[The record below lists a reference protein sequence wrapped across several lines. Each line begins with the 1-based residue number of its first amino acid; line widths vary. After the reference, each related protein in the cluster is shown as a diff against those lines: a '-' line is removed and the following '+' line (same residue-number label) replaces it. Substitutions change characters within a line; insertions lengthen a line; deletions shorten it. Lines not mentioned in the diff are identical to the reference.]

1 MKNFTVKKW
10 ILNSLIFF
18 IAFILVTS
26 LWNFFDDEDSVSNV
40 FTTRELIKAVI
51 VSLFVGFFISAWVV
65 HKPKD
70 NTP

>member
-51 VSLFVGFFISAWVV
+51 VSLFVGFFMAAWVV